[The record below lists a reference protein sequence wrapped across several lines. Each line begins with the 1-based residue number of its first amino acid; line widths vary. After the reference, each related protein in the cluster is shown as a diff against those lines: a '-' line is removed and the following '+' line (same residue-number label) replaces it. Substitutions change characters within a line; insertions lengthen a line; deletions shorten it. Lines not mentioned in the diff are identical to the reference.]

1 MFSIKFNKAQISHRH
16 ATDAPPTHHRR
27 MLYVISSKS
36 GQRVGRLSVDCRPTV
51 GRLSTDALA
60 DVLADASVGSD
71 SLPLPTFHPHNHAVK
86 SIKACSNALDF
97 VYHTT
102 FDLYTLQSRVR
113 LNTLYSAH
121 YTRFD
126 KSNRV

>member
-1 MFSIKFNKAQISHRH
+1 MFQGKMFRLNMFVIALFTS
-16 ATDAPPTHHRR
+16 DAGFKHVPCMVVNFGFALRCCA
-27 MLYVISSKS
+27 LVI
-36 GQRVGRLSVDCRPTV
+36 VV
-51 GRLSTDALA
+51 
-60 DVLADASVGSD
+60 
-71 SLPLPTFHPHNHAVK
+71 
-86 SIKACSNALDF
+86 IKACSNALDF

-126 KSNRV
+126 KSNGV